1 MFYTVGEMSKILD
14 IPSSTLRYY
23 DKMGLLPFVER
34 SPGGIRLFQEKD
46 YEWLQVIECLKKAGM
61 SLKNIREYITL
72 AMQGDETIEQRLAL
86 FQNQRRVLE
95 QQMEQ
100 MQHTLDVLNYKC
112 WFYETAKKAG
122 TVKVPSSMDITEIP
136 EQFQETKKNL
146 NLHTI

>member
-100 MQHTLDVLNYKC
+100 LQHTLDVLNYKC
-112 WFYETAKKAG
+112 WFYETAKEAG

-136 EQFQETKKNL
+136 EQFRETKKNL